1 MYTSFC
7 MHVYIQQKNFFSKY
21 RLNLQLS
28 LFVLLKHPNLELYLV
43 VAEQPIIENA
53 GKINMTCIGAT
64 LHGYIDAYIT

>member
-21 RLNLQLS
+21 RLYLQLS

-43 VAEQPIIENA
+43 VAEQPLNENA
-53 GKINMTCIGAT
+53 GKINMTYIGKHFMA
-64 LHGYIDAYIT
+64 I